1 MSSSSIFSGS
11 NKRLSNIEN
20 SPVLFR
26 SLRIT
31 ASNFLDM
38 IELPAKGIIAT
49 LNGSSDPLVISKNN
63 SLAQNMG
70 KINIAR
76 RDIFFM
82 TD

>member
-1 MSSSSIFSGS
+1 
-11 NKRLSNIEN
+11 
-20 SPVLFR
+20 
-26 SLRIT
+26 
-31 ASNFLDM
+31 M

-76 RDIFFM
+76 RDIFFIM
-82 TD
+82 D